1 MILLIGQIGKW
12 SKLGDITLDVIEERL
27 GGEAEGRYEQ
37 SLGCFVLYNQ
47 QENGHMYEENINIDE
62 IEGSVVLAK
71 GCNGGCLDELTESKV
86 IEYINKV
93 VEQYVE
99 ECN

>member
-1 MILLIGQIGKW
+1 
-12 SKLGDITLDVIEERL
+12 
-27 GGEAEGRYEQ
+27 
-37 SLGCFVLYNQ
+37 
-47 QENGHMYEENINIDE
+47 MYEENINIDE

-93 VEQYVE
+93 VE
-99 ECN
+99 